1 MINNG
6 TNKGILIYFT
16 LLSLFIFM
24 SCASGVKQSHQSVA
38 VWDFDDLSPSG
49 SAQSDLG
56 ELISIEV
63 IKTFQDS
70 GRYSVIERERLH
82 LALAELDIG
91 TTSLADESTRLELG
105 KLSSA
110 QLMVFGSYQVIGNSM
125 RLDLRIIEV
134 ESGRVLKAVK
144 KVVSS
149 DNIAGWLENA
159 KLAAEELL

>member
-6 TNKGILIYFT
+6 TSKGILIYFT
-16 LLSLFIFM
+16 LLSLFIFI

-38 VWDFDDLSPSG
+38 VWDFDDLSPG